1 MITKF
6 SNLLKPALLIGAVMC
21 CFSCNY
27 KSTKVTQRF
36 GYMLL
41 LDSTTG
47 INSRAVGMSSLR
59 DTIIIK
65 TCKHGADW
73 YHPISD
79 GTMCDDT
86 LFIK

>member
-1 MITKF
+1 MRTKF

-27 KSTKVTQRF
+27 KSQRF
-36 GYMLL
+36 VLL

-47 INSRAVGMSSLR
+47 TNNIAVGMSSLR
-59 DTIIIK
+59 DTITIK

-73 YHPISD
+73 YHPTSD
-79 GTMCDDT
+79 STMCDDT
-86 LFIK
+86 LFFK